1 MIRASTGVVSNYK
14 QSFLQLKS
22 NTSALILQK
31 LREAAQ
37 VPISRMYYVNFNENI
52 TAPYGVVLNNWPL
65 KKFASPG
72 DIGSM
77 VEVKIVYNAF
87 RTGATKFHKLTA
99 AEWEDWDET
108 RFNNAMGSGS
118 EDATN
123 EDRNA
128 PVADESSINGACWI
142 LKS

>member
-1 MIRASTGVVSNYK
+1 MICASIGVVSNYK

-22 NTSALILQK
+22 NMSALILQK
-31 LREAAQ
+31 LCEAAQ
-37 VPISRMYYVNFNENI
+37 VPISRMYYVNFDANI
-52 TAPYGVVLNNWPL
+52 TAQHGVVLDNWPL
-65 KKFASPG
+65 KKFANPG

-87 RTGATKFHKLTA
+87 RTGMTKFRKLTA

-108 RFNNAMGSGS
+108 RFNNTLERGSDD
-118 EDATN
+118 DAN

-128 PVADESSINGACWI
+128 LADESRINSTCYI
-142 LKS
+142 LTL